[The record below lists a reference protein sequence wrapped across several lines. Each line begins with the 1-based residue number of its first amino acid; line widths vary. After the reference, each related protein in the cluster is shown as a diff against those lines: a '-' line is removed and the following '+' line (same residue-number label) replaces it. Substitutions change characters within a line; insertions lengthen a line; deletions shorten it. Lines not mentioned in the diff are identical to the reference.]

1 MVNRETEAKSS
12 IIRWMHEEEG
22 DGFIILD
29 SQSFEKIDS
38 GTKHGRFKLLS
49 DTFKKGPPIVG
60 KGITPVAVPMP
71 PSQYQPAVQA
81 IATSSSSTAP
91 LPPAPDATTSTAIL
105 SMLQNQNS
113 SLYGNTMPNAP
124 QMYTALNAP
133 LASVSNELNELIT
146 MLTQQNSNNLIGSMP
161 TFNQSEFN
169 QPTIGHTRY
178 NEALLQKLM
187 IEQLLAQCRNNAMSN
202 RTQAEYRSHHFG
214 SLSST
219 AAPRESTLRTPLD
232 QSYLLQQLASSSS
245 FAGISSNHAVIA
257 ELLQNMARA
266 NAFQSTAQPTHGD
279 TQPNNAIV
287 AALLRQIEEEK
298 RKSAMLL
305 EIACRLL
312 NSSSSGSNQNAAQ
325 APSNSQG
332 GMVEINVAS
341 STSRS
346 QIDEDNKPQCSRG
359 KGNQEHKESGKKRRR
374 SNSLSSPN
382 DDSLNSS

>member
-1 MVNRETEAKSS
+1 
-12 IIRWMHEEEG
+12 
-22 DGFIILD
+22 
-29 SQSFEKIDS
+29 
-38 GTKHGRFKLLS
+38 
-49 DTFKKGPPIVG
+49 
-60 KGITPVAVPMP
+60 MP

-81 IATSSSSTAP
+81 IAISSSSTAP

-146 MLTQQNSNNLIGSMP
+146 MLTQQNSNNLIGSIP
-161 TFNQSEFN
+161 TFNQSDFN

-214 SLSST
+214 SSSST

-245 FAGISSNHAVIA
+245 FAGLSSNHAVIA

-332 GMVEINVAS
+332 GMVEMNVAS